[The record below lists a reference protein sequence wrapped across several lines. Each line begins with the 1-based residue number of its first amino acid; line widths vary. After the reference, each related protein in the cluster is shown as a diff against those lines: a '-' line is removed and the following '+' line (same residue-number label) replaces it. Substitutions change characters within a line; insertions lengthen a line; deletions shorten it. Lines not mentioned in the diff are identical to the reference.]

1 LHVSLGFDA
10 EQILSEGET
19 SLIEH
24 YLKGFKYQL
33 SISHLK
39 HLKKALMKFF
49 GDKENKIL
57 EIFKLWGPAMMF
69 GSDISIKLNY
79 DDIEELK

>member
-1 LHVSLGFDA
+1 MKVGEIYLPGQIPDSLVAALIDVEQFVNLHVSLGFDA

-24 YLKGFKYQL
+24 YLKGFKYQF

-49 GDKENKIL
+49 GDKENKI
-57 EIFKLWGPAMMF
+57 
-69 GSDISIKLNY
+69 
-79 DDIEELK
+79 